1 MKQLALIFSFFAFG
15 FISHAQ
21 DTTSVL
27 TLDEEP
33 EKVRGAFK
41 STRVIHAHSI
51 EMLAKGNLDV
61 RILHRFNPVN
71 SGYKTLFGL
80 DNAYM
85 RLGFDYGISNNITIG
100 IGRSTLLKD
109 LDFFAKVRVMQQTKG
124 IKSKPVSIVLV
135 GGYVVT
141 TQDYGATYKP
151 SFTDRSSYYVQGIV
165 GRKFNSTFSAQF
177 SPLLVINGT
186 TLNPTDDNAIVGL
199 GGGLRYKVSK
209 RIALTADYHYA
220 IGELDKS
227 FTNPTSLGIDIE
239 TGGHVFQLHFSNAV
253 GMNEK
258 AFLTQTSGDF
268 LKGDIRFG
276 FNLSRMFSVGKKKR
290 W

>member
-15 FISHAQ
+15 ITMQAQ
-21 DTTSVL
+21 DSSSVL
-27 TLDEEP
+27 TLTEEP
-33 EKVRGAFK
+33 EKVTGAFK

-61 RILHRFNPVN
+61 RILHRFAPVN
-71 SGYKTLFGL
+71 TGIKNLFGL
-80 DNAYM
+80 DFASM
-85 RLGFDYGISNNITIG
+85 RMGFDYGISNNFTVG
-100 IGRSTLLKD
+100 LGRSTSLKD
-109 LDFFAKVRVMQQTKG
+109 LDFFGKVRVMHQTTGVKG
-124 IKSKPVSIVLV
+124 KPVSIVLV
-135 GGYVVT
+135 GGYIVT
-141 TQDYGATYKP
+141 TLDYGSGFKP
-151 SFTDRSSYYVQGIV
+151 SFADRSSYYVQGIV
-165 GRKFNSTFSAQF
+165 GRKFNSKFSAQF

-227 FTNPTSLGIDIE
+227 FTNPTSVGIDIE

-258 AFLTQTSGDF
+258 AFLTQTSGNF

-276 FNLSRMFSVGKKKR
+276 FNLSRIFSVGKKKS